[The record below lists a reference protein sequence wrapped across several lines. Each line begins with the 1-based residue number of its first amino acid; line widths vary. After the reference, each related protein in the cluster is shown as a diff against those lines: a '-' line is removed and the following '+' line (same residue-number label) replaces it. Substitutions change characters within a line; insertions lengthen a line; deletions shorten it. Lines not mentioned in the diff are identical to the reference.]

1 MSSIIVNKSSDLIY
15 LRLTMALIDINYLR
29 VVRSIL
35 SDYSMIYKTRQ
46 LL

>member
-15 LRLTMALIDINYLR
+15 LRLAMVLIDINYLR

-35 SDYSMIYKTRQ
+35 SDYSID
-46 LL
+46 L